1 MVKRREV
8 LDVKKGL
15 KSTKNPLVKQ
25 SYTWKKYSFDGETGN
40 RNIVI
45 NTASSYSR
53 FRGSQFRLLCAA
65 PLLVRGARTDLSLH
79 VPPAP
84 PCLALAPP
92 CLALAPSLLP
102 CSPVLPRCSP
112 NTPSVLPLKR
122 PCSLSRT
129 ETAIPNPK
137 FGVYIIGI

>member
-45 NTASSYSR
+45 NTVSSYSR
-53 FRGSQFRLLCAA
+53 LRGSQFRLLCAA

-79 VPPAP
+79 VPPAALLL
-84 PCLALAPP
+84 LASPLLPLCSGAPP
-92 CLALAPSLLP
+92 VLL
-102 CSPVLPRCSP
+102 RCSP
-112 NTPSVLPLKR
+112 GAPEYSLDAPPYSLGAPSKAALL
-122 PCSLSRT
+122 T
-129 ETAIPNPK
+129 FPNRNGN
-137 FGVYIIGI
+137 FQS